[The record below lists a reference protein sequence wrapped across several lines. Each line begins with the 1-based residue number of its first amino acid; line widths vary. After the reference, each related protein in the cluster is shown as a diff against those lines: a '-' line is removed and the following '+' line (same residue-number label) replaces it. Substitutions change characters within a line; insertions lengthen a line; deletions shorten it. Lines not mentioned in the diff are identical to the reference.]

1 METKIENFDILV
13 EMNEISKSFS
23 STKVLDAVNF
33 TLHPGEI
40 NCLLGENGAGKST
53 LIKILS
59 GALTADSGTIKV
71 NGQPVKFSDPNDAR
85 ECGIIPIYQE
95 LDLIDCMSVT
105 ENIFLN
111 QEVNKNFLSLD
122 HKQMQTRTKKMLLD
136 LGIDIDVNAKLE
148 EYSVAIRQMIAVAK
162 AISVES
168 KILILDEP
176 SDVLTGN
183 ELKVLFEIIKKVK
196 EKGVGIIYI
205 SHRLEEIFEIGDVV
219 TILRDGK
226 LITRMPVRELTRPQL
241 IRHMVGREINEDI
254 VEKNGQAEQPVALT
268 VDNISNKSL
277 HGVSFAL
284 REGEILGIFGLVGA
298 GRTELAKAIFGMDKI
313 ESGSIVVGE
322 NKMPIKRPS
331 DAIKQGIGLIPE
343 DRKNE
348 GLIQILSVKY
358 NMILPSISKLCR
370 AGFLAKQKI
379 RPLIQE
385 YVDAFRI
392 KISSVEQQVKTLS
405 GGNQQ
410 KVVLAKW
417 LATGSKILILD
428 EPTRGVDV
436 NAKSEIYKIIEQF
449 STKNHAI
456 ILISSE
462 MREILSLS
470 NRIMVMSEGYVTKCF
485 DNNRVTQEELLEYA
499 MPKSL
504 LVKEN
509 VS

>member
-1 METKIENFDILV
+1 MKSEPKNGELLV
-13 EMNEISKSFS
+13 EMRNISKSFS
-23 STKVLDAVNF
+23 STTVLDEVNF
-33 TLHPGEI
+33 QLHRGEI

-59 GALTADSGTIKV
+59 GALMADSGEIKINGEPV
-71 NGQPVKFSDPNDAR
+71 NFSDPNDAR
-85 ECGIIPIYQE
+85 QYGIIPIYQE

-111 QEVNKNFLSLD
+111 QEINKNFLSLD
-122 HKQMQTRTKKMLLD
+122 HKKMQSETKRILLD
-136 LGIDIDVNAKLE
+136 LGIDIDVNARLE

-183 ELKVLFEIIKKVK
+183 ELKVLFEIIQKVK

-226 LITRMPVRELTRPQL
+226 LITRMPVEGLTRPQL
-241 IRHMVGREINEDI
+241 IKHMVGGEINEDI
-254 VEKNGQAEQPVALT
+254 VEKHEESERPVALA
-268 VDNISNKSL
+268 VDTISNKSL
-277 HGVSFAL
+277 HEVSL
-284 REGEILGIFGLVGA
+284 HVREGEILGIFGLVGA
-298 GRTELAKAIFGMDKI
+298 GRTELAKAIFGMDRI
-313 ESGSIVVGE
+313 DAGSIMVGQH
-322 NKMPIKRPS
+322 KASIKRPA
-331 DAIKQGIGLIPE
+331 DAIALGIGLVPE

-348 GLIQILSVKY
+348 GLTQILSVKY
-358 NMILPSISKLCR
+358 NMILPSIAKLCR
-370 AGFLAKQKI
+370 FGFLLKQKI
-379 RPLIQE
+379 KPLIQE
-385 YVDAFRI
+385 YIDAFRI
-392 KISSVEQQVKTLS
+392 KISSEDQQVKTLS

-410 KVVLAKW
+410 KVVIAKW

-436 NAKSEIYKIIEQF
+436 NAKSEIYKIIEKF

-485 DNNRVTQEELLEYA
+485 DNNQVTQEELLEYA

-504 LVKEN
+504 LAKEN
-509 VS
+509 AS